1 MWLLCSEAENAD
13 RGPKAR
19 RAGPAQVPRHRPRR
33 QSQQTRRDEEA
44 PPPPACPGLHVTCRT
59 RKQSLHPRA
68 SSATYSPR
76 LQAPRSRTRT
86 CWAAHPLLEATGTDD
101 HEPDAKTSRI
111 YCCDAT
117 GPAVPRQRLRGE
129 RVRCPCPCR
138 GPPPRSGVHA
148 LPPGPTRTT
157 QAQPPRRPS
166 AGWRCSEVPG
176 RDASV
181 RGAGA
186 SCSLH
191 LGRGGLCPGLR
202 VVFSLELRVRI
213 CSPSAPPARG
223 APSAQRPAPLWS
235 RV

>member
-13 RGPKAR
+13 RGPKAP

-44 PPPPACPGLHVTCRT
+44 PPPPACPGLHVTCRP

-111 YCCDAT
+111 YCCGTT
-117 GPAVPRQRLRGE
+117 GPAVPRQRLHGE

-157 QAQPPRRPS
+157 QAQPPPE
-166 AGWRCSEVPG
+166 GPPLG
-176 RDASV
+176 
-181 RGAGA
+181 GA
-186 SCSLH
+186 
-191 LGRGGLCPGLR
+191 
-202 VVFSLELRVRI
+202 
-213 CSPSAPPARG
+213 
-223 APSAQRPAPLWS
+223 AQRSRAVTPAFGGREHLAACTWDEGGFAQVSELFSPWN
-235 RV
+235 

>member
-13 RGPKAR
+13 RGAKAR

-44 PPPPACPGLHVTCRT
+44 PPPPACPGLHVTCST

-68 SSATYSPR
+68 SSATYSPG

-129 RVRCPCPCR
+129 RVRCPCPCLTAGCTR
-138 GPPPRSGVHA
+138 CRQGPPGR
-148 LPPGPTRTT
+148 
-157 QAQPPRRPS
+157 PRRSPPE
-166 AGWRCSEVPG
+166 GPPLG
-176 RDASV
+176 
-181 RGAGA
+181 GA
-186 SCSLH
+186 
-191 LGRGGLCPGLR
+191 
-202 VVFSLELRVRI
+202 
-213 CSPSAPPARG
+213 
-223 APSAQRPAPLWS
+223 AQRSRAVTPAFGGREHLAACTWDEGGFAQVSELFSPWN
-235 RV
+235 